1 MICSRLF
8 AYFDYSPYILLY
20 SLRLELCGCVCGPTF
35 LFTFATNLFHHSP
48 TFLLLYLLSFY
59 DFSRRS
65 AEDSDSSVFIY
76 AFMQFW
82 SDRRCS
88 KEFFMSKILAR
99 AFSGGFRLFVLG
111 RDRSSEGR
119 RDGWR
124 GAGMEGGV
132 ERKNGTEKK
141 LVAKKKRRKRNERT
155 GSRII

>member
-1 MICSRLF
+1 MGAFAALLF
-8 AYFDYSPYILLY
+8 SSLL
-20 SLRLELCGCVCGPTF
+20 PQTF
-35 LFTFATNLFHHSP
+35 FHHSP
-48 TFLLLYLLSFY
+48 TFFFFYLLSFY

-65 AEDSDSSVFIY
+65 AEESDSSVFIY

-88 KEFFMSKILAR
+88 KEFFMSKISAR

-119 RDGWR
+119 DGWR

-132 ERKNGTEKK
+132 ERKNRTEKK